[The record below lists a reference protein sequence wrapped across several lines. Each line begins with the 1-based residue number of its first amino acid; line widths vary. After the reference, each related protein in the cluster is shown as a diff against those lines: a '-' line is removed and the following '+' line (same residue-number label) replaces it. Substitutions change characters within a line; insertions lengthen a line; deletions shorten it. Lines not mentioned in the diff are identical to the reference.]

1 MDGMEGRDGRKAGAD
16 SDGVTVYSTSSC
28 PYCVMAKSYL
38 NGKGVKYDDVDVS
51 TDRRRAIEMIK
62 KSGQM
67 GVPVLEIKG
76 RIIVGFDKGAIDA
89 ALG

>member
-1 MDGMEGRDGRKAGAD
+1 MEGEENASGT
-16 SDGVTVYSTSSC
+16 GVIVYSTDTC
-28 PYCVMAKSYL
+28 PYCTMAKSYL
-38 NGKGVKYDDVDVS
+38 SEKGVKYRDVDVGS
-51 TDRRRAIEMIK
+51 DRGGAMEMIK

-76 RIIVGFDKGAIDA
+76 RVIVGFDRAAIDE